1 MSKQPGLAIDVRAD
15 VEAAL
20 RGFAQLRESLE
31 KLRNLGANFSRS
43 ISGGAQQVRDSLKS
57 VGATARDVRNSLG
70 GVAAESRS
78 LAGASRD
85 IGKLGE
91 ALKRVNKEGSAVVG
105 GVRGIGR
112 ELKQLVAGYLTLR
125 GAVGLA
131 KLSDQVTVLA
141 GRVRMASGDM
151 QKLVDVANGTRAGL
165 DATVDLYARIE
176 RSTRDRALGEERLLG
191 LTTAV
196 QQAVKLSYTDASS
209 AAGAIFQFGQALA
222 AGRLSGD
229 ELNSVLEGTP
239 RLAEAIA
246 NGMGKTTSE
255 LKALGKQGKLTTSEI
270 IAALEKEAP
279 RLAEEFA
286 QMPVTIGD
294 AFTVARNN
302 VLKFV
307 SDMNEGSGAAQ
318 AFSTFLMDMARGLPA
333 LFKPLVEAIGQV
345 VHAFQDASVSA
356 DGTTGA
362 LGRTA
367 DVAETLSSIGS
378 GLATV
383 FRVLV
388 AVFAVVK
395 NVVEVATTAFAA
407 QVETVIVLAKTIKDH
422 LTTAFAAFSK
432 AWAAV
437 RSGDIGGALE
447 AMNEGLAGI
456 RGQAAAAGRSLVGLA
471 VAAGEMHRQNLGEIG
486 VAWAAAFSG
495 VSPAAKKAAAA
506 GSGGVGSQP
515 PGAAAGGGTGKG
527 SGAVAGI
534 INEQE
539 LALDAIARKVKE
551 LDVLWKA
558 GAKGLGDYYREKEAL
573 ELARIDVELNRA
585 RAEAASAK
593 SSDQQSRALTQI
605 VKLERDR
612 ADVVAAIAREKQ
624 EAEAAQEKTLAAMR
638 HRLMSAQGQEMQVH
652 QEQLQAEMAEWLEK
666 LPADAKA
673 AGQAIV
679 DQLMPLE
686 LARARREAV
695 QAEVEKI
702 SAALQSRTASLA
714 AQQQVGAI
722 TAIEAQRRLY
732 EAQQASLEKWRK
744 QQQALQAFLATLS
757 RDNPEY
763 QKTVQAL
770 EALGIEIAKVESE
783 QQQFKNSLKNE
794 AESAAVGFF
803 ESLITGAKS
812 FKDAFADMVKSFLAG
827 IAKMIAQELALKA
840 IGGIFSRNTGGGTAA
855 AVHHTGGIVRAS
867 GGVRRWV
874 SPMLFGQ
881 APRYHGGGIA
891 GLRPGEVPAILMAGE
906 EVLTRRDPRHR
917 ANLNVGTGGVTVQH
931 RTIVNNYSS
940 AKVEERTESRRQPDG
955 RVLQDTVISIVEDS
969 LNGGRLARFGQARY
983 GWRAQV

>member
-1 MSKQPGLAIDVRAD
+1 MSAKPNLRVQISADLADIRRGLAV
-15 VEAAL
+15 L
-20 RGFAQLRESLE
+20 RGDLHKLREAGNAVGSGN
-31 KLRNLGANFSRS
+31 KL
-43 ISGGAQQVRDSLKS
+43 AQSFR
-57 VGATARDVRNSLG
+57 
-70 GVAAESRS
+70 
-78 LAGASRD
+78 
-85 IGKLGE
+85 E
-91 ALKRVNKEGSAVVG
+91 A
-105 GVRGIGR
+105 GR

-131 KLSDQVTVLA
+131 KLSDQATVLA

-222 AGRLSGD
+222 SGRLSGD

-318 AFSTFLMDMARGLPA
+318 AFATFLMDMARGLPA
-333 LFKPLVEAIGQV
+333 LFQPLVEAIGQV

-356 DGTTGA
+356 DGTTDA
-362 LGRTA
+362 LARSANVA
-367 DVAETLSSIGS
+367 DTMASIGS
-378 GLATV
+378 GVATV

-388 AVFAVVK
+388 GVFATVK
-395 NVVEVATTAFAA
+395 NVVEIATTAFAM
-407 QVETVIVLAKTIKDH
+407 QIETVVVLAKTIKTQ
-422 LTTAFAAFSK
+422 LTVAFAALGR
-432 AWAAV
+432 AWDAV
-437 RSGDIGGALE
+437 KSGDFGGALE
-447 AMNEGLAGI
+447 AMNDGLAQMGDH
-456 RGQAAAAGRSLVGLA
+456 AKSAGRSIRALA
-471 VAAGEMHRQNLGEIG
+471 ETAGQMHRENIAEIGEAWAKAFSENAPAAREVKTAGGGITGALNAAGD
-486 VAWAAAFSG
+486 
-495 VSPAAKKAAAA
+495 AAKKA
-506 GSGGVGSQP
+506 
-515 PGAAAGGGTGKG
+515 GK
-527 SGAVAGI
+527 
-534 INEQE
+534 
-539 LALDAIARKVKE
+539 AIAGM
-551 LDVLWKA
+551 LDQHALAADQIKRDLAQLEVLWKA
-558 GAKGLGDYYREKEAL
+558 GETSVAHYFAEKARLQTEGIDL
-573 ELARIDVELNRA
+573 EIRKAQ
-585 RAEAASAK
+585 AEAKAAK
-593 SSDQQSRALTQI
+593 SSDQQTAALTRI
-605 VKLERDR
+605 VTLQRDR
-612 ADVVAAIAREKQ
+612 AEITERIKREEDEVRRSLEGSLRNMQ
-624 EAEAAQEKTLAAMR
+624 A
-638 HRLMSAQGQEMQVH
+638 RLMTAQGDAVGAQRM
-652 QEQLQAEMAEWLEK
+652 QLQAEMEEWLRS
-666 LPADAKA
+666 LPEDLKP
-673 AGQAIV
+673 AGKAIV
-679 DQLMPLE
+679 QALMPIE
-686 LARARREAV
+686 EARIQREAIEAQIDDV
-695 QAEVEKI
+695 AT
-702 SAALQSRTASLA
+702 ALQSRTASLA

-722 TAIEAQRRLY
+722 SAAEAQHRLRD
-732 EAQQASLEKWRK
+732 AQQAALDKWRE
-744 QQQALQAFLATLS
+744 QQRALEAFLATLS
-757 RDNPEY
+757 PDNPEY

-770 EALGIEIAKVESE
+770 EGLGVKIAEVKDA
-783 QQQFKNSLKNE
+783 QQSFQKSLKDN
-794 AESAAVGFF
+794 AESALGGFF
-803 ESLITGAKS
+803 EDLITGAKS
-812 FKDAFADMVKSFLAG
+812 FKQAFADMVKSFLAG
-827 IAKMIAQELALKA
+827 VAQMLAKQAAMRLISSLFPGGNAGSNTVAA
-840 IGGIFSRNTGGGTAA
+840 IQRHAGG
-855 AVHHTGGIVRAS
+855 VVRAS

-906 EVLTRRDPRHR
+906 EVLTRKDPRHR
-917 ANLNVGTGGVTVQH
+917 ANLNVGTGGVTVEH